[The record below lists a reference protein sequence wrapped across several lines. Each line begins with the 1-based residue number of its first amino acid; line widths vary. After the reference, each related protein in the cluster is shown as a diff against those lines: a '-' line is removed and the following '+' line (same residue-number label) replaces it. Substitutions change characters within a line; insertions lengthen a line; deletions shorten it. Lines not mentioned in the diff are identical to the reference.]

1 MISFGLTTVK
11 TAKISVSEALG
22 TTLSTREQA
31 TRLFSQIGD
40 CSNRVIVDF
49 SKVSYISRSF
59 ADQFYKDFL
68 RLNKVMM
75 IQTVNGNQVVCDMLN
90 AVVKT
95 QKKRSDPRTYR
106 IQAFSSKEDL
116 KKYLLSID

>member
-1 MISFGLTTVK
+1 VK

-31 TRLFSQIGD
+31 TRLFSHIRD

-68 RLNKVMM
+68 RLNRVIM

-95 QKKRSDPRTYR
+95 QQKRADTKSYK

-116 KKYLLSID
+116 KKFLLSVD